1 MNVNSL
7 SEMTEMIN
15 MGVNER
21 NKYLESGRGSPPT
34 ISLVQSPIG
43 LCLQQM

>member
-21 NKYLESGRGSPPT
+21 NEYLGSDRGSPPT
-34 ISLVQSPIG
+34 VSLVQSPIS
-43 LCLQQM
+43 LHLQQM